1 MRAGNSKPAIRVLWG
16 DEKTHRFTKNS
27 EEDLFSRFC
36 AAACS
41 KTTHQRGGYS

>member
-16 DEKTHRFTKNS
+16 DEKTHGFTKS
-27 EEDLFSRFC
+27 SEDLFSRFC

>member
-1 MRAGNSKPAIRVLWG
+1 MRAGNPKPAIRVLWG
-16 DEKTHRFTKNS
+16 DEKTHRFTKSS

-41 KTTHQRGGYS
+41 KTTQRGGYS